1 MLEKGNFTFAMI
13 KPAAVQRGDIGS
25 IIQIIEKEGFRIA
38 AMKKT
43 KFSKEGAKHF
53 YEEHKDREFYPDLTD
68 FMSSGPVIALVL
80 EKPNAVKDY
89 RLLIGATN
97 PVDAEEGTIRK
108 LFAETLRK
116 NAVHGSDSNE
126 SAEREINILF
136 QESEI
141 L

>member
-43 KFSKEGAKHF
+43 KFSKEAAKHF
-53 YEEHKDREFYPDLTD
+53 YEEHKDREFYEDLTD

-141 L
+141 F